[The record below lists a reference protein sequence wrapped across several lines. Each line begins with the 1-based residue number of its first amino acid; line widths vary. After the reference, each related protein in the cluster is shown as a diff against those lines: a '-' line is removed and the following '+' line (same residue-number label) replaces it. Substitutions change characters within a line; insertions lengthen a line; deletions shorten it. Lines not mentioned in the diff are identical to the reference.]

1 MSIKKCVI
9 NCIRDSTN
17 ELLEEDLMRIV
28 EISKN
33 IKLMWNKYFIEFQY
47 SKNESP
53 ESPMKGFYPYSGS
66 WEILGVTVEIKVY
79 SNLEFI
85 KLYETSTQLIAI
97 DVDTSNIGTCNE
109 LFQKS
114 DVIWLTNYSKLIS
127 FLESNNYVRTKYT
140 ENWLSVDGRKFK
152 IEKRAIEHVPLLSSY
167 IENYYEVDSLGT
179 RLFEELTSFLEML
192 CECIQKSLK

>member
-9 NCIRDSTN
+9 NCVRDSEN
-17 ELLEEDLMRIV
+17 ELLEEDLLRIV

-47 SKNESP
+47 SKNESE
-53 ESPMKGFYPYSGS
+53 ESPMRGFYPYSGS

-85 KLYETSTQLIAI
+85 KLYDTSTQLIAI

-109 LFQKS
+109 LFQRS

-127 FLESNNYVRTKYT
+127 FLESNSYVHTKYT

-152 IEKRAIEHVPLLSSY
+152 IEKRALEYVPLLSNY
-167 IENYYEVDSLGT
+167 IGTYYEVDSLGT
-179 RLFEELTSFLEML
+179 RMFEELTSFLEML